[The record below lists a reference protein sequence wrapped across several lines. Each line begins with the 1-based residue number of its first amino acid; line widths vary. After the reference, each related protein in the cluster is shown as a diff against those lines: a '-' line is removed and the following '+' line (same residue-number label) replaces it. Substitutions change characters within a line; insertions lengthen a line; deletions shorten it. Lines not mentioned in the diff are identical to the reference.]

1 MEALNTTLGLTQCV
15 SSATSF
21 FFFSLSL
28 FSGVINGKN
37 EYLDIRWIIIVVVL
51 TCIFFIALIFIF
63 VQRRK
68 VAGFPFFLLLLLSGF
83 RDLESGA
90 VTRLCLAQDR

>member
-1 MEALNTTLGLTQCV
+1 MSQVQRL
-15 SSATSF
+15 F
-21 FFFSLSL
+21 FFFFL
-28 FSGVINGKN
+28 FAGVINGKN

-51 TCIFFIALIFIF
+51 TCIFFIAFILIF
-63 VQRRK
+63 VQRKK

-90 VTRLCLAQDR
+90 DTRLCLAEDR